1 MSDYRDEARTVVKEA
16 HWTIWKVL
24 PIILILFVIGFGL
37 KSIGLIGGKAVE
49 RQVLVN
55 SHQYIEGMEQRAG
68 VLKAN
73 IAEIDAMISTGQGD
87 RDELM
92 GQKRV
97 LKAQLQ
103 AITK

>member
-1 MSDYRDEARTVVKEA
+1 MNDYRNDARQVAKEA
-16 HWTIWKVL
+16 HWTIWKFL
-24 PIILILFVIGFGL
+24 PILLLIVAIGFGL
-37 KSIGLIGGKAVE
+37 KSFGLIGGKMVE

-73 IAEIDAMISTGQGD
+73 IAEIDAMISTGQGN
-87 RDELM
+87 RDELL

-97 LKAQLQ
+97 LKAQLL